1 MKALIKKDLL
11 LVKGNFKTIFAVFLV
26 FIVMSFQK
34 EMNISFLLSL
44 ISVMIFMTTFSYDE
58 YNKWDAYAITLPGGR
73 RNLVKGKY
81 MATVL
86 ILVVTTILST
96 LVSMISSSVNHS
108 MNLDTILST
117 LLGSVAGVILLLS
130 ILYPLIFKYGIE
142 KGRIGLF
149 VGLFGLT
156 AIGGLFYTKV
166 KIDISDPLLVSILDF
181 LNQYYYLILPIVF
194 GLIFF
199 GSYQIS
205 KKIYKKREF

>member
-1 MKALIKKDLL
+1 MKAFIKKDLL
-11 LVKGNFKTIFAVFLV
+11 LVKGNFKTIFVVFLV
-26 FIVMSFQK
+26 FTVMSFQK

-86 ILVVTTILST
+86 ILLITTILSA
-96 LVSMISSSVNHS
+96 LVSMIGSSVDHS
-108 MNLDTILST
+108 MNIENILST
-117 LLGSVAGVILLLS
+117 LLGSVAGVVLLLS

-166 KIDISDPLLVSILDF
+166 KIDIHNPLLVKILDF
-181 LNQYYYLILPIVF
+181 LNQYYYLILPIIF

-199 GSYQIS
+199 VSYQIS
-205 KKIYKKREF
+205 KKISKKKEF